1 MLRRRSVYHGIL
13 RDAFQRCRPMLS
25 CNPLDLNAL
34 SMGAF
39 RDVQG
44 MSVKCRSICS
54 RRPRGRRRFMSCHV
68 MLCPVLKRFL
78 SLILYRCVVVS
89 RPAMFLWGISTSTI
103 VEVSFIMSETVSA
116 AGTNTS
122 STVSMKSAI
131 KSIEKICRRPCAMR
145 EGYERCRV
153 AYALVKD
160 PTLPRV
166 RWSFMSSSLLSGA
179 DSLTVAVLPPG
190 VFFLFLLKHDSP
202 LALRT
207 QPLPVSAPS
216 GCEWCCHIL
225 KSTSR
230 SSKDG
235 GMVNTY
241 VLHGTF
247 HYSPQT

>member
-1 MLRRRSVYHGIL
+1 
-13 RDAFQRCRPMLS
+13 
-25 CNPLDLNAL
+25 
-34 SMGAF
+34 
-39 RDVQG
+39 
-44 MSVKCRSICS
+44 
-54 RRPRGRRRFMSCHV
+54 

-78 SLILYRCVVVS
+78 SLILYRCVIVS

-103 VEVSFIMSETVSA
+103 GEVSFIMSETVSA

-122 STVSMKSAI
+122 STVSMKSTL

-145 EGYERCRV
+145 EGYGRCRV
-153 AYALVKD
+153 AYAFVRG

-166 RWSFMSSSLLSGA
+166 RWSFMSSSLISGA
-179 DSLTVAVLPPG
+179 DSLTVAVVPPG
-190 VFFLFLLKHDSP
+190 VFFLLKHDSP

-216 GCEWCCHIL
+216 GCEWCCYIL

-230 SSKDG
+230 SWKDG

-247 HYSPQT
+247 LYSPQTWHHEIYLWMTSFLGERYPF